1 MGETGIECTVSG
13 RRLVPVARESES
25 PLHVAGLMLFDKHIH
40 FGMVATWRLG
50 KLGQPGQYIYRAF
63 VNLEQAVLDPLASDR
78 AERQGESQ

>member
-1 MGETGIECTVSG
+1 
-13 RRLVPVARESES
+13 
-25 PLHVAGLMLFDKHIH
+25 MLFDKHIH

-50 KLGQPGQYIYRAF
+50 KLGQLGQYIYRAF